1 MTLIDLLSWDAFGS
15 GWFWTL
21 LLLQWFEHSLW
32 VMGIPVDMLR
42 SDDLGE
48 ISPIVKWRISRITGL
63 VDGLHVLVITP
74 IFAMVFVVM
83 LLGLWYEIELFSALC
98 FLILPEIMIL
108 WLGYGTTRKLHDLK
122 ELDPHHIKLINNLH
136 YKIKA
141 ISAATLLLAA
151 FLGYGYEVLL

>member
-21 LLLQWFEHSLW
+21 LLLQWFAHSLW

-74 IFAMVFVVM
+74 IFAVVFVVM

-98 FLILPEIMIL
+98 FLVGL
-108 WLGYGTTRKLHDLK
+108 W
-122 ELDPHHIKLINNLH
+122 HHA
-136 YKIKA
+136 KIA
-141 ISAATLLLAA
+141 
-151 FLGYGYEVLL
+151 

>member
-1 MTLIDLLSWDAFGS
+1 
-15 GWFWTL
+15 
-21 LLLQWFEHSLW
+21 
-32 VMGIPVDMLR
+32 
-42 SDDLGE
+42 
-48 ISPIVKWRISRITGL
+48 
-63 VDGLHVLVITP
+63 
-74 IFAMVFVVM
+74 M